1 MNCYFS
7 AERSFKKKK
16 QIKSLQT
23 YRSNSIHISGE
34 TFFGKQLVALRLA
47 RKNLERRTRV
57 RAEANRELALGIT
70 YLYFRFNYPRSSFQ
84 TRVKRTISSFVVTC
98 RETAEPP
105 HPPGIDNLIG
115 LFFLFVWS
123 GRGIDQVRKEEE
135 ERRGEWE
142 TVWITRRRRT
152 NVTRIRQR
160 HTDSDIADLL
170 DGCLV
175 NFRLFFVN
183 WTSLPPSSYP
193 LRWIPTK
200 LHARFVRSFVACG
213 W

>member
-57 RAEANRELALGIT
+57 QAEANRELALGIT
-70 YLYFRFNYPRSSFQ
+70 YLYFRFNYPRSSSFQ

-98 RETAEPP
+98 RARETA

-115 LFFLFVWS
+115 LFFFYLFD
-123 GRGIDQVRKEEE
+123 RGAESIKWEKKRK
-135 ERRGEWE
+135 RGEE
-142 TVWITRRRRT
+142 
-152 NVTRIRQR
+152 
-160 HTDSDIADLL
+160 
-170 DGCLV
+170 GEKP
-175 NFRLFFVN
+175 F
-183 WTSLPPSSYP
+183 
-193 LRWIPTK
+193 
-200 LHARFVRSFVACG
+200 G
-213 W
+213 

>member
-23 YRSNSIHISGE
+23 YCSNSIHISGE

-57 RAEANRELALGIT
+57 QAEANRELALGIT
-70 YLYFRFNYPRSSFQ
+70 YLYFRFNYPRSSSFQ

-98 RETAEPP
+98 RARETA

-115 LFFLFVWS
+115 LFFFICLIGARNRS
-123 GRGIDQVRKEEE
+123 SEKRRGREARRVRNRLDNEEE
-135 ERRGEWE
+135 EDECDE
-142 TVWITRRRRT
+142 DSSKTH
-152 NVTRIRQR
+152 RQ
-160 HTDSDIADLL
+160 
-170 DGCLV
+170 
-175 NFRLFFVN
+175 
-183 WTSLPPSSYP
+183 
-193 LRWIPTK
+193 
-200 LHARFVRSFVACG
+200 
-213 W
+213 

>member
-1 MNCYFS
+1 MNCYS

-23 YRSNSIHISGE
+23 YCSNSIHISGE

-98 RETAEPP
+98 RARETA

-115 LFFLFVWS
+115 LFFFICLIGARNRS
-123 GRGIDQVRKEEE
+123 SEKRRGREARRVRNRLDNEEE
-135 ERRGEWE
+135 EDECDEDSSKTHRQWHSRP
-142 TVWITRRRRT
+142 TRRMSRELSI
-152 NVTRIRQR
+152 V
-160 HTDSDIADLL
+160 
-170 DGCLV
+170 
-175 NFRLFFVN
+175 FR
-183 WTSLPPSSYP
+183 
-193 LRWIPTK
+193 
-200 LHARFVRSFVACG
+200 
-213 W
+213 

>member
-57 RAEANRELALGIT
+57 QAEANRELALGIT
-70 YLYFRFNYPRSSFQ
+70 YLYFRFNYPRSSSFQ

-98 RETAEPP
+98 RARETA

-115 LFFLFVWS
+115 LFFFICLIGARNRS
-123 GRGIDQVRKEEE
+123 SEKRRGREARRVRNRLDNEEE
-135 ERRGEWE
+135 EDECDE
-142 TVWITRRRRT
+142 DSSKTH
-152 NVTRIRQR
+152 RQ
-160 HTDSDIADLL
+160 
-170 DGCLV
+170 
-175 NFRLFFVN
+175 
-183 WTSLPPSSYP
+183 
-193 LRWIPTK
+193 
-200 LHARFVRSFVACG
+200 
-213 W
+213 

>member
-57 RAEANRELALGIT
+57 QAEANRELALGIT

-98 RETAEPP
+98 RARETA

-115 LFFLFVWS
+115 LFFFICLIGARNRS
-123 GRGIDQVRKEEE
+123 SEKRRGREARRVRNRLDNEEE
-135 ERRGEWE
+135 EDECDEDSSKTHRQWHSRL
-142 TVWITRRRRT
+142 TRRMSRELSI
-152 NVTRIRQR
+152 V
-160 HTDSDIADLL
+160 
-170 DGCLV
+170 
-175 NFRLFFVN
+175 FR
-183 WTSLPPSSYP
+183 
-193 LRWIPTK
+193 
-200 LHARFVRSFVACG
+200 
-213 W
+213 

>member
-57 RAEANRELALGIT
+57 QAEANRELALGIT

-98 RETAEPP
+98 RARETA

-115 LFFLFVWS
+115 LFFFYLFD
-123 GRGIDQVRKEEE
+123 RGAESIKWEKKRK
-135 ERRGEWE
+135 RGEE
-142 TVWITRRRRT
+142 
-152 NVTRIRQR
+152 
-160 HTDSDIADLL
+160 
-170 DGCLV
+170 GEKP
-175 NFRLFFVN
+175 F
-183 WTSLPPSSYP
+183 
-193 LRWIPTK
+193 
-200 LHARFVRSFVACG
+200 G
-213 W
+213 

>member
-1 MNCYFS
+1 MNCYS

-98 RETAEPP
+98 RARETA

-115 LFFLFVWS
+115 LFFFICLIGARNRS
-123 GRGIDQVRKEEE
+123 SEKRRGREARRVRNRLDNEEE
-135 ERRGEWE
+135 EDECDE
-142 TVWITRRRRT
+142 DSSKTH
-152 NVTRIRQR
+152 RQ
-160 HTDSDIADLL
+160 
-170 DGCLV
+170 
-175 NFRLFFVN
+175 
-183 WTSLPPSSYP
+183 
-193 LRWIPTK
+193 
-200 LHARFVRSFVACG
+200 
-213 W
+213 